1 MIYKVKNIS
10 NEPFIFEGLTLA
22 PGAESHELTPEVY
35 QRLLALYLNTSLAP
49 VDSSTFDSKEPEAGP
64 ETTPETAPEATP
76 ETAPETAPEKVDE
89 PVAGPEVETDET
101 PADEPAGEA
110 EPEEKTDTE

>member
-64 ETTPETAPEATP
+64 ETTPETAPE
-76 ETAPETAPEKVDE
+76 TAPEKVDE